1 MKERT
6 EKAEDSR
13 PWRSALFYQA
23 GLQPHRDII
32 GTQAVGIA
40 DLWVMLCLEQ
50 NWAAAQWG
58 FSCFVKA
65 TSNFKVIL
73 KKTDRML
80 VSISEILAVRTN
92 RCQWQHPTAD
102 TECRVSCPQIWYTVP
117 LGEWSRPGR
126 SARRPGPP
134 RMDHAG
140 GAASPRR
147 LAMLGLGPGMRPRN
161 MPICQS
167 WVKSGLGVSGNDST
181 KGQLYLCRTSLPQS
195 VGNKKKWV
203 RPSLLIFFTMF
214 ITIK

>member
-13 PWRSALFYQA
+13 PWKSALFYQA

-102 TECRVSCPQIWYTVP
+102 TECRVSCPQVWYTVP
-117 LGEWSRPGR
+117 LGLQIDCLAAVNGEDP
-126 SARRPGPP
+126 AGPP
-134 RMDHAG
+134 GDPGLQEWTMLAG
-140 GAASPRR
+140 RHRQGGWQC
-147 LAMLGLGPGMRPRN
+147 LAWGQECGQE
-161 MPICQS
+161 ICQYANH
-167 WVKSGLGVSGNDST
+167 G
-181 KGQLYLCRTSLPQS
+181 
-195 VGNKKKWV
+195 
-203 RPSLLIFFTMF
+203 
-214 ITIK
+214 